1 MVVLNHDTILDNRAR
16 PHEDDE
22 AAGRPEA
29 SEETLVFALQDRH
42 HAFSLDLETVLQC
55 LRFAEAEGAIPE
67 LPTAWWR
74 KVINRYK
81 IGR

>member
-1 MVVLNHDTILDNRAR
+1 MVALNHDAILDNRAQLQKTDAV
-16 PHEDDE
+16 PD
-22 AAGRPEA
+22 RPEG

-67 LPTAWWR
+67 LPTAWWK
-74 KVINRYK
+74 KVTNRYK
-81 IGR
+81 IRP

>member
-1 MVVLNHDTILDNRAR
+1 MVALDHQAILANRAR
-16 PHEDDE
+16 LRTDDD
-22 AAGRPEA
+22 AGDAPQQ
-29 SEETLVFALQDRH
+29 SCETIVFALQDRH

-55 LRFAEAEGAIPE
+55 LRFAEAEGAVPE

-74 KVINRYK
+74 MVINRYK

>member
-1 MVVLNHDTILDNRAR
+1 MC
-16 PHEDDE
+16 
-22 AAGRPEA
+22 
-29 SEETLVFALQDRH
+29 H

-55 LRFAEAEGAIPE
+55 LRFAEAEGAIPK

-81 IGR
+81 TGR